1 MITLLNIFVKM
12 NCILKTICVFLY
24 VNCTSFKFILG
35 KDCPN
40 QQTSASTTLP
50 SLHNP
55 SPFSGILIA
64 GDMAPVSKQGV
75 ILEVPLFFLVLSE
88 LWRGLDKKSVAFFFF
103 ATDCL
108 LFGACTQPWLL
119 YPYSCAQHIH
129 FSSTVWNL
137 FPFYLQNARKIFL
150 CFREHCLTNWNLS
163 SFHLDFLRLATKCLM
178 MRYVFRTQVIS

>member
-103 ATDCL
+103 FFFFFL
-108 LFGACTQPWLL
+108 LQTAYSLGHALSLGSCTLIL
-119 YPYSCAQHIH
+119 VHNIS
-129 FSSTVWNL
+129 
-137 FPFYLQNARKIFL
+137 IFL
-150 CFREHCLTNWNLS
+150 PQSEIFSLFICKMPEKYF
-163 SFHLDFLRLATKCLM
+163 
-178 MRYVFRTQVIS
+178 YVLGNTV